1 MGQKKSGSGSL
12 SVQPGNG
19 IRCFAARG
27 DGRRKPKLAGDAN
40 LGSKG
45 FVKQRHRRILA
56 SRLASRLICEGLQLC
71 AEGAVLQGD
80 AVFPSPQCTSMDQR
94 INLPRLWHIRRTS
107 RKRLAMTNT
116 RVFKN
121 GNSQAVRIPAD
132 LAYDRMDIDL
142 EIERIGDEIRIR
154 PARRS
159 LAGVL
164 AKFAR
169 FSPEFLGEGRGDQEQ
184 AERDSL

>member
-1 MGQKKSGSGSL
+1 
-12 SVQPGNG
+12 
-19 IRCFAARG
+19 
-27 DGRRKPKLAGDAN
+27 
-40 LGSKG
+40 
-45 FVKQRHRRILA
+45 
-56 SRLASRLICEGLQLC
+56 
-71 AEGAVLQGD
+71 
-80 AVFPSPQCTSMDQR
+80 
-94 INLPRLWHIRRTS
+94 
-107 RKRLAMTNT
+107 MTNT